1 MKKQTGFTLIE
12 LVTVIIILGILAA
25 FAVPRFIDLSTQA
38 RAASIQGIGGSV
50 QAASALAH
58 SVAVANGTSTISGPA
73 AIKMDGVD
81 IEMTYGFP
89 SATTNG
95 IVTALQSVSG
105 FNSPSASGTTTFT
118 LQNGPSASANCQVTY
133 TQAGSAGDS
142 PDIAIDA
149 SACG

>member
-38 RAASIQGIGGSV
+38 REASVQGMGGSV

-58 SVAVANGTSTISGPA
+58 SVAVANGTSTITSA
-73 AIKMDGVD
+73 TAITMDGQAIDMVNG
-81 IEMTYGFP
+81 YP
-89 SATTNG
+89 SASTIG

-105 FNSPSASGTTTFT
+105 FDTPTAGDTTTFSLT
-118 LQNGPSASANCQVTY
+118 DGPSPSTNCQVTY
-133 TQAGSAGDS
+133 TEAATAGAS
-142 PDIAIDA
+142 PAIAVNV
-149 SACG
+149 SNCG